1 MSSWGNLEPK
11 ASDSS
16 LALDGCCVGPSPG
29 WGGGFREA
37 RKLEATAKFRVQCD
51 DYLGSGVG
59 WRQLCAQHCDDS
71 VKGIRRVRPSAPP
84 KPLPL
89 PLWESVSLA
98 TPQPFR
104 WSCWAQKDAEE
115 ILEGHFP
122 FPS

>member
-51 DYLGSGVG
+51 DYLGGGVG

-84 KPLPL
+84 PAP
-89 PLWESVSLA
+89 
-98 TPQPFR
+98 
-104 WSCWAQKDAEE
+104 C
-115 ILEGHFP
+115 HFP
-122 FPS
+122 SGSLCPWPHLSPLGGPAGPRKMQKRS